1 MKPSCRM
8 WSIQC
13 YKCWKRVQFT
23 VYIYIYIYVYVTN
36 AHTHKHTHTLDPNIQ
51 NITNRLCVSSGAMR
65 CQECPGCG
73 VRTLRSMGC
82 NHMTCAQC
90 AMHWCWVC
98 GRPWQPWH
106 YGCTANSQGS
116 ADCSLMWQKSAKRRA
131 AQQCWAGKS
140 HVLCQLGSHE
150 ESLY

>member
-1 MKPSCRM
+1 M
-8 WSIQC
+8 WLKNLKNIPRERDREREREREERDTHIQTC
-13 YKCWKRVQFT
+13 INI
-23 VYIYIYIYVYVTN
+23 YIYKYKVCMYMCMCVHIYIYVYVTN

-82 NHMTCAQC
+82 NHMTCTQC

-116 ADCSLMWQKSAKRRA
+116 ADCSLM
-131 AQQCWAGKS
+131 
-140 HVLCQLGSHE
+140 
-150 ESLY
+150 